1 MPYEIVN
8 SKRSKS
14 VIRVT
19 AQASQLITLPQLSTN
34 TTSEVITGAS
44 ITHFISTGDG
54 AVKVYR
60 GDNASGVLVID
71 SVGSNDLPFAQ
82 YDVAIANTSSANIYV
97 TNSSTNG
104 TVMLI
109 VSKTATYEPALTEL

>member
-14 VIRVT
+14 VIRIT
-19 AQASQLITLPQLSTN
+19 AQANQLITLQQLSTN
-34 TTSEVITGAS
+34 TTSEIITGAA

-54 AVKVYR
+54 VVKVYR
-60 GDNASGVLVID
+60 GDNASGVLVLD
-71 SVGSNDLPFAQ
+71 SVGTNDLPFAQ
-82 YDVAIANTSSANIYV
+82 YDIAIANTSSANIYV
-97 TNSSTNG
+97 TNSTTNG
-104 TVMLI
+104 TVMLV